1 MEYVYAALLLHKTG
15 QEISESNMKKVM
27 EATGVKADDAK
38 IKSLLASL
46 KGIDIEKELE
56 TATVA
61 AAAPAGGAGGEQK
74 TEPEEEKKEEKE
86 EESAEGLSALFG

>member
-15 QEISESNMKKVM
+15 QEISEANMKKVI
-27 EATGVKADDAK
+27 EATGAKADDSK

-61 AAAPAGGAGGEQK
+61 AAAPAAGSGEQK
-74 TEPEEEKKEEKE
+74 SEAEEKKEEKE